1 MKLFSFILFSIIAS
15 SAFAQSPLMAHVDSD
30 SIIPKMESYIY
41 AMTELQA
48 YSQNM
53 QKQFGGKEAEMEA
66 YYMDVMDKGKK
77 GILSP
82 KEQKDA
88 EAKLQEMQAKLQ
100 QFAQEMDAQM
110 MEKEKTLMTPVT
122 DEYNNAIKAVCK
134 QYGYGFILD
143 KKLILYYEGGIDAT
157 EKVKTALKI
166 K

>member
-1 MKLFSFILFSIIAS
+1 
-15 SAFAQSPLMAHVDSD
+15 
-30 SIIPKMESYIY
+30 
-41 AMTELQA
+41 
-48 YSQNM
+48 
-53 QKQFGGKEAEMEA
+53 
-66 YYMDVMDKGKK
+66 MDVMDKGKK

-100 QFAQEMDAQM
+100 QFAQDMDAQM

-143 KKLILYYEGGIDAT
+143 KKLILYSDGGIDAT